1 MSVFGTLANIVDE
14 RGVAA
19 AVDEFAVMCPLCLG
33 QLVSPYY
40 LRECGHNFCKS
51 CLMEMIARK
60 RIVDN
65 YTFFDCPVCRTPA
78 TRRDAMLNRPL
89 TSIVNLDREA
99 VAEHEDAPEELRNTL
114 AVREL
119 EAPGAPRKVRP
130 EKMY

>member
-1 MSVFGTLANIVDE
+1 MSVFGTLSNIVDE

-19 AVDEFAVMCPLCLG
+19 KIDEFDVMCPLCLG

-60 RIVDN
+60 RIADN
-65 YTFFDCPVCRTPA
+65 YAEFECPVCRTPA

-89 TSIVNLDREA
+89 TAIVNLDRQA
-99 VAEHEDAPEELRNTL
+99 VAAHEDAPDELRNTL
-114 AVREL
+114 AVQEL
-119 EAPGAPRKVRP
+119 EAPGAPRKVRQ